1 MESRPV
7 ELILAHNL
15 SEHLASPVLLLDAKG
30 TLIFFNEPAEPIL
43 GLSYEDVGELPVD
56 EWTSRMDGDLAFMR
70 SVDAHRTACHDVV
83 LTLAD
88 GTSRTFQAVTLPLTG
103 REGRHLGAIV
113 ILGEGV

>member
-43 GLSYEDVGELPVD
+43 GLRYEDVGELSVD
-56 EWTSRMDGDLAFMR
+56 DWTSRMDGDLSFMG
-70 SVDAHRTACHDVV
+70 SVSSRRTACHDV
-83 LTLAD
+83 LLRLAD
-88 GTSRTFQAVTLPLTG
+88 GTSRPFQAVTLPLTG
-103 REGRHLGAIV
+103 REGRHLGAIIV
-113 ILGEGV
+113 LGEGA